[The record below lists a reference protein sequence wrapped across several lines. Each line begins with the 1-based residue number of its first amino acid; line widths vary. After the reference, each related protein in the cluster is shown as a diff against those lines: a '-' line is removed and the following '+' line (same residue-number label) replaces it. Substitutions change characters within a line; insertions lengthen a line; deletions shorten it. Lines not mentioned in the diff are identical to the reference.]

1 MHHLDFSGIAAAATE
16 GELADSAPSWNQLDT
31 ALSAIGCA
39 YRCVLLYDE
48 LGNLGFKQ
56 RLEDGPGA
64 TFIAACKSVAEA

>member
-64 TFIAACKSVAEA
+64 RFIAACKSVAEA